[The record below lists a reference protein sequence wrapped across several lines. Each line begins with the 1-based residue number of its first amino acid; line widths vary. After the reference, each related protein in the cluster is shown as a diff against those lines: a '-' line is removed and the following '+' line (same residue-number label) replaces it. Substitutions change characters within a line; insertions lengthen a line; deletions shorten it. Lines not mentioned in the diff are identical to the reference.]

1 MSTIREIKP
10 FSPKEIPCKKVA
22 AYARVSTD
30 NDRQE
35 NSLSTQ
41 TTYYNDLIKANPEWE
56 YCGVF
61 VDDGVSGTQIK
72 GRDQFNELI
81 KACENHSVDIIL
93 TKSISRFARNT
104 IDLLETVR
112 KLKKLGVEIQFEKE
126 NIRTLS
132 HEGELLLTLLGSIA
146 QEESRSISEN
156 LRWSVKKK
164 YEQGIS
170 LNHRCYGY
178 RWNGKKLRV
187 HTTEARVV
195 RQIFSDYMKGKSF
208 ARIAEDLNNRG
219 ITPSGKPFNK
229 VAIGT
234 ILHNERYI
242 GDTRLQKTYC
252 KDFITHK
259 RSINRGNA
267 PSYYAEGTHT
277 PIVKREVFEAVAKE
291 IERRKQLGTL
301 NIKKVIRRCFTG
313 IITCEKCGS
322 KYIRT
327 YKTPTNAN
335 WRCSSNRKH
344 GASGCRSIGINE
356 EQLKKLSALMM
367 GQDLFHEQDFI
378 NEVDHITAAGDG
390 TFTFHFHDSR
400 VMTKFWKS
408 RSQRKE
414 EKSPWQK

>member
-10 FSPKEIPCKKVA
+10 FSPKETPRKKVA

-30 NDRQE
+30 NERQE
-35 NSLSTQ
+35 NSLATQ
-41 TTYYNDLIKANPEWE
+41 IDYYRNLIKGNPEWE

-61 VDDGVSGTQIK
+61 VDEGVSGTQIK
-72 GRDQFNELI
+72 GRYQFNELI

-112 KLKKLGVEIQFEKE
+112 KLKKLGVDIRFEKE
-126 NIRTLS
+126 HINTLS
-132 HEGELLLTLLGSIA
+132 HDGEFMITLLASIA

-170 LNHRCYGY
+170 VNHRCYGY
-178 RWNGKKLRV
+178 RWSGKKLRV
-187 HTTEARVV
+187 HTGEARIV
-195 RQIFSDYMKGKSF
+195 RRIFSDYLKGKSF
-208 ARIAEDLNNRG
+208 ATIAEELNQNR
-219 ITPSGKPFNK
+219 ITHFDRAFNK

-259 RSINRGNA
+259 RSINRGHV

-313 IITCEKCGS
+313 IITCEKCGA
-322 KYIRT
+322 KYVRT

-367 GQDLFHEQDFI
+367 GQDLFHEQAFV

-390 TFTFHFHDSR
+390 TFTFYFQDGR
-400 VMTKFWKS
+400 VITKYWQS

-414 EKSPWQK
+414 ERESWQK